1 LKTKTPRAARWLSAP
16 APTSRQFRDPF
27 GRGRMDGSMLRAD
40 TVSAIL
46 SYNTLI
52 SLNNYIKPSFYHRAC
67 PLRNPDQLR
76 RRERYHPSS
85 SPKRRIASPEI
96 LNKFPPMTEAQH
108 NGFSEDQSG
117 GSLQCGISVQPMSA
131 WGQNRPDQLPRLCL
145 LSPSA
150 ADMATARARHV
161 HAPAATRC

>member
-1 LKTKTPRAARWLSAP
+1 
-16 APTSRQFRDPF
+16 
-27 GRGRMDGSMLRAD
+27 MDRSVGRAD

-85 SPKRRIASPEI
+85 SPKRRIASPEML

-108 NGFSEDQSG
+108 N
-117 GSLQCGISVQPMSA
+117 V
-131 WGQNRPDQLPRLCL
+131 
-145 LSPSA
+145 
-150 ADMATARARHV
+150 
-161 HAPAATRC
+161 